1 MASAA
6 DAAAVMAL
14 RVNMNARAR
23 LIDAG
28 FIESDDGSWQIPRR
42 SGANIAAD
50 TVGRHA
56 AGSKAEHLALVHEDA
71 DGTVRSWTFR
81 ALDKFARRMAS
92 SLARSG
98 VAPGQPVGVHLGQ
111 GPETAIAHLACYYC
125 GAIVCTMSELYGPD
139 TLSHI
144 LRDTGLRTL
153 ITRRRAGAL
162 ATALDQAAD
171 PVRLVTTDDESG
183 ENFWLL
189 LESGDEA
196 FTALEPASDSP
207 ALLMY
212 TSGSTGRPKGMLH
225 AHRVLDAYLPTVRL
239 FYNLSMDEPGAVF
252 WSPADWAW
260 VGGLLDLV
268 LPAWAH
274 GQTVLSW
281 SGRFEPPAALALMAR
296 HRVTHTFMTPTAL
309 KRLAE
314 VTEPRKEL
322 DLRLRYVCSGG
333 ESLPGEV
340 VRWCEQQLGAVCN
353 EFYGLTEFNHLV
365 GNCRAIYP
373 VRPGSMGRAY
383 PGHDVRL
390 VDDVGQEVPRGEV
403 GEIVASPGDPT
414 LFLGYWGQPG
424 IPESLRLGAFIRT
437 RDLARMD
444 DDGYIWYQGR
454 NDDLIKS
461 AGYRIGPAEVE
472 DTLLKHPSVAEAAVI
487 ASPDPERGA
496 IVKAFVRLK
505 EGTVPSEELV
515 RVLQQLVKTDLA
527 AYKYPR
533 AVEFVDSFPLTSS
546 GKIRRSEL
554 RRLEYE
560 AKGLKA

>member
-1 MASAA
+1 
-6 DAAAVMAL
+6 L
-14 RVNMNARAR
+14 KQEERAQ
-23 LIDAG
+23 LIKAG
-28 FIESDDGSWQIPRR
+28 FVESNDGKWLIPMRPD
-42 SGANIAAD
+42 ANIAAD
-50 TVGRHA
+50 TVVRHA
-56 AGSKAEHLALVHEDA
+56 RGPRAKHPALIHEDS
-71 DGTVRSWTFR
+71 DGSIRSWTFQELD
-81 ALDKFARRMAS
+81 ALARRMAS
-92 SLARSG
+92 SLAKSG
-98 VAPGQPVGVHLGQ
+98 VVPGQPVGVHLGQ
-111 GPETAIAHLACYYC
+111 GPETAIAHLACYLC

-139 TLSHI
+139 TLIHI
-144 LRDTGLRTL
+144 LRDTGLRT
-153 ITRRRAGAL
+153 IISRSRVGAL
-162 ATALDQAAD
+162 ASALDQTAA
-171 PVRLVTTDDESG
+171 PVRLITTEEGGDES
-183 ENFWLL
+183 FWRLV
-189 LESGDEA
+189 ESGDESFA
-196 FTALEPASDSP
+196 PPKPASDSP

-281 SGRFEPPAALALMAR
+281 NGRFEPASCLALMAL
-296 HRVTHTFMTPTAL
+296 HKVTHTFMTPTAL
-309 KRLAE
+309 KRMAE
-314 VTEPRKEL
+314 INEPRKEQ
-322 DLRLRYVCSGG
+322 RLHLKYVCSGG

-340 VRWCEQQLGAVCN
+340 VRWCEQQMGAVCN

-365 GNCRAIYP
+365 GNCRAMYR

-390 VDDVGQEVPRGEV
+390 VDETGLEVASGEV
-403 GEIVASPGDPT
+403 GEIVATPSDPT

-444 DDGYIWYQGR
+444 ADGYIWYQGR

-472 DTLLKHPSVAEAAVI
+472 DTLLKHPSVAEAVVI

-505 EGTVPSEELV
+505 EGTEPSDELV
-515 RVLQQLVKTDLA
+515 RALQHLVKTDLA

-533 AVEFVDSFPLTSS
+533 VVEFVDSFPLTSS

-554 RRLEYE
+554 RRLENE
-560 AKGLKA
+560 AKGSKA

>member
-1 MASAA
+1 MTIVNQDHESKYL
-6 DAAAVMAL
+6 AAAGFGKSSSGDWVIPK
-14 RVNMNARAR
+14 RAH
-23 LIDAG
+23 
-28 FIESDDGSWQIPRR
+28 
-42 SGANIAAD
+42 ANIAAD

-56 AGSKAEHLALVHEDA
+56 AGPKATYPALIHQDVH
-71 DGTVRSWTFR
+71 GSVRSWTFGE
-81 ALDKFARRMAS
+81 LDA
-92 SLARSG
+92 LARQMAVSLVNRG
-98 VAPGQPVGVHLGQ
+98 VMPGHPVGVHLGQ
-111 GPETAIAHLACYYC
+111 GPETAIAHLACYKC

-139 TLSHI
+139 TLVHI
-144 LRDTGLRTL
+144 LRDTGLRTV
-153 ITRRRAGAL
+153 ISRSRTGAL
-162 ATALDQAAD
+162 ALALDQVDRSICLITTSAAEGELSFW
-171 PVRLVTTDDESG
+171 RLVEEG
-183 ENFWLL
+183 VGNF
-189 LESGDEA
+189 A
-196 FTALEPASDSP
+196 EPVSSADSP

-225 AHRVLDAYLPTVRL
+225 AHRILDAYLPTVRM
-239 FYNLSMDEPGAVF
+239 FYNLSMDEPDAVF

-281 SGRFEPPAALALMAR
+281 SGRFEPAACLGLMAR
-296 HRVTHTFMTPTAL
+296 HGVTHTFMTPTAL
-309 KRLAE
+309 KRMAE
-314 VTEPRKEL
+314 VEDPRKEHA
-322 DLRLRYVCSGG
+322 LRLKYVCSGG

-340 VRWCEQQLGAVCN
+340 VRWCERQLGAVCN

-390 VDDVGQEVPRGEV
+390 VDEHGMDVPRGEV
-403 GEIVASPGDPT
+403 GEIVAAPADPT
-414 LFLGYWGQPG
+414 LFLGYWGQLG
-424 IPESLRLGAFIRT
+424 IPDSLRLGDWVRT

-444 DDGYIWYQGR
+444 DDGYVWYQGR

-472 DTLLKHPSVAEAAVI
+472 DTLLKHPAVAEAAVV
-487 ASPDPERGA
+487 ASPDVERGTV
-496 IVKAFVRLK
+496 VKAFVRLK
-505 EGTVPSEELV
+505 EGAIPSHDLILA
-515 RVLQQLVKTDLA
+515 LQQLVKNDLA

-533 AVEFVDSFPLTSS
+533 LVEFVESFPLTSS

-554 RRLEYE
+554 RRREYE
-560 AKGLKA
+560 AKGLKV

>member
-1 MASAA
+1 MKHEE
-6 DAAAVMAL
+6 
-14 RVNMNARAR
+14 RGQ
-23 LIDAG
+23 LIRAG
-28 FIESDDGSWQIPRR
+28 FVESNDGSWLIPRR
-42 SGANIAAD
+42 PDANIAAD

-56 AGSKAEHLALVHEDA
+56 RGVRAKHPALIHEDA
-71 DGTVRSWTFR
+71 DGTVRSWTFQELD
-81 ALDKFARRMAS
+81 ALARRMAS
-92 SLARSG
+92 SLTRIG

-111 GPETAIAHLACYYC
+111 GPETAIAHLACYLC

-139 TLSHI
+139 TLIHI
-144 LRDTGLRTL
+144 LRDTGLRTV
-153 ITRRRAGAL
+153 ISRSRVGAL
-162 ATALDQAAD
+162 ATALDQTAVQVQLITTEEGGD
-171 PVRLVTTDDESG
+171 ERFWRLVEG
-183 ENFWLL
+183 
-189 LESGDEA
+189 GDEA
-196 FTALEPASDSP
+196 FAPVKPTSDSP

-281 SGRFEPPAALALMAR
+281 NGRFEPANCLALMAR

-309 KRLAE
+309 KRMAE
-314 VTEPRKEL
+314 INEPRKEL
-322 DLRLRYVCSGG
+322 ELHLKYVCSGG

-340 VRWCEQQLGAVCN
+340 VRWCEQQMGAVCN

-365 GNCRAIYP
+365 GNCRAMYP

-390 VDDVGQEVPRGEV
+390 VDETGSEVARGEV
-403 GEIVASPGDPT
+403 GEIVATPSDPT

-424 IPESLRLGAFIRT
+424 IPDSLRLGGFIRT

-444 DDGYIWYQGR
+444 ADGYIWYQGR

-472 DTLLKHPSVAEAAVI
+472 DTLLKHPSVAEAAVV

-505 EGTVPSEELV
+505 EGTKPSEGLV
-515 RVLQQLVKTDLA
+515 RALQQLVKTDLA

-533 AVEFVDSFPLTSS
+533 VVEFVDSFPLTSS

-560 AKGLKA
+560 AKESKA